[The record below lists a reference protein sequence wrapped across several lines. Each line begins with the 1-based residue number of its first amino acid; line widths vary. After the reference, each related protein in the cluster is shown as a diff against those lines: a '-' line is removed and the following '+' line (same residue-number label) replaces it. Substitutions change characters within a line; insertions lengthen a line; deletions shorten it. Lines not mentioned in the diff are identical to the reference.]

1 MVRVQIS
8 KHSILKQT
16 EILQTQNGHWVTLQK
31 GSTPNTNILYHFSS
45 LLNNGHLGLFII
57 WLVKMLCHNRN
68 SVQPFRK
75 FEKKKKSHLAR
86 LTKDSITWNKISDL
100 TWSSQ
105 PSLGKSIIVQFFKI
119 NAIWALSSKPH
130 KNGFKKS

>member
-1 MVRVQIS
+1 MEWVQIS

-45 LLNNGHLGLFII
+45 LLNNDHLGLFIT

-68 SVQPFRK
+68 SVQPFSK
-75 FEKKKKSHLAR
+75 FEKKNHIYLAR
-86 LTKDSITWNKISDL
+86 LTKDSIS
-100 TWSSQ
+100 
-105 PSLGKSIIVQFFKI
+105 
-119 NAIWALSSKPH
+119 
-130 KNGFKKS
+130 